1 MREILPHPLEDEY
14 NLTADELLDMIN
26 GRFRLKVALA
36 GAVAEV
42 QCEKRLVALRETG
55 VISLYEHHDI
65 DDYPDFTIFPS
76 EEGPEL
82 KVEVKNV
89 RNYKAGYRKDGE
101 IIAYMVE
108 LQKTRR
114 GADESSR
121 FYAVDRFDIVAV
133 CLGKKTGNY
142 EDFLFARATDLRRH
156 DRFPDKLAAMHR
168 LPLPGTLSED
178 SLKTEANPWYESL
191 EDLLKVMRGVN
202 DE

>member
-1 MREILPHPLEDEY
+1 MPHPLEDEY
-14 NLTADELLDMIN
+14 NLTAKELLDMIN
-26 GRFRLKVALA
+26 ERFRLKVALA

-42 QCEKRLVALRETG
+42 QCEKRLVSLRESG
-55 VISLYEHHDI
+55 VISRYEHHDV
-65 DDYPDFTIFPS
+65 DDYPDFTVFPS

-89 RNYKAGYRKDGE
+89 RNYKAGYRQGGE

-121 FYAVDRFDIVAV
+121 FYDVDRFDVVAV

-142 EDFLFARATDLRRH
+142 EDFLFARSTDLRRH
-156 DRFPDKLAAMHR
+156 DRFPDKLAAIHR
-168 LPLPGTLSED
+168 LPIPGTVPED
-178 SLKTEANPWYESL
+178 SLEAEASIWYEDL
-191 EDLLKVMRGVN
+191 EQLLKVMRGVG

>member
-1 MREILPHPLEDEY
+1 MRGDLSHPLEDEY
-14 NLTADELLDMIN
+14 NLTAEELLDMIN
-26 GRFRLKVALA
+26 ERFRLKVALA

-42 QCEKRLVALRETG
+42 QCEKRLVILRES
-55 VISLYEHHDI
+55 VISRYEHHDV

-89 RNYKAGYRKDGE
+89 RNYKAGYRENGE
-101 IIAYMVE
+101 IVAYMVE

-121 FYAVDRFDIVAV
+121 FYDVDRFDIVAV

-142 EDFLFARATDLRRH
+142 EDFLFARSTDLRRH
-156 DRFPDKLAAMHR
+156 NKFSEKLAAMHR
-168 LPLPGTLSED
+168 LPLPEHLPKAGD
-178 SLKTEANPWYESL
+178 IVWHDNL
-191 EDLLKVMRGVN
+191 EHLLEIMRGVEN
-202 DE
+202 A

>member
-1 MREILPHPLEDEY
+1 MLPHPLEDEY
-14 NLTADELLDMIN
+14 NLTAQELLDMIN
-26 GRFRLKVALA
+26 ERFRLKVALA

-42 QCEKRLVALRETG
+42 QCEKRLVAVRESG
-55 VISLYEHHDI
+55 IISMYEHHDI

-89 RNYKAGYRKDGE
+89 RNYKAGYREGGE
-101 IIAYMVE
+101 IVAYMVE

-121 FYAVDRFDIVAV
+121 FYDVDRFDIVAV

-142 EDFLFARATDLRRH
+142 EDFLFARATDLKRH
-156 DRFPDKLAAMHR
+156 NKFPHKLAAMHR
-168 LPLPGTLSED
+168 LPLLENLPEAGTSI
-178 SLKTEANPWYESL
+178 WYEKL
-191 EDLLKVMRGVN
+191 EKLLMVMRGVE
-202 DE
+202 DG

>member
-1 MREILPHPLEDEY
+1 
-14 NLTADELLDMIN
+14 MIN
-26 GRFRLKVALA
+26 ERFRLKVALA

-42 QCEKRLVALRETG
+42 QCEKRLVALREAG
-55 VISLYEHHDI
+55 VFSRYEHHDM
-65 DDYPDFTIFPS
+65 DNYPDFTIWLS

-89 RNYKAGYRKDGE
+89 RNYKAGYREGGE

-121 FYAVDRFDIVAV
+121 FYDVDRFDIVAV

-142 EDFLFARATDLRRH
+142 ENFLFARTTDLRRH
-156 DRFPDKLAAMHR
+156 DKYPDKLAAMQR
-168 LPLPGTLSED
+168 LPLPGTLPEP
-178 SLKTEANPWYESL
+178 SLIGEADLWYDGL
-191 EDLLKVMRGVN
+191 EDLLRVMRGVE

>member
-1 MREILPHPLEDEY
+1 MPHPLEDEY
-14 NLTADELLDMIN
+14 NLTAEELLDMIN
-26 GRFRLKVALA
+26 ERFRLKVALA

-42 QCEKRLVALRETG
+42 QCEKRLIILRESG
-55 VISLYEHHDI
+55 VISLYEQHDV

-89 RNYKAGYRKDGE
+89 RNYKAGYREGGE
-101 IIAYMVE
+101 IVAYMVE

-121 FYAVDRFDIVAV
+121 FYDIDRFDVVAV

-142 EDFLFARATDLRRH
+142 EDFLFARAADLRRH
-156 DRFPDKLAAMHR
+156 DKFPDKLAAIHR
-168 LPLPGTLSED
+168 LPIPGIHPEHSA
-178 SLKTEANPWYESL
+178 EAVSNSWYESL
-191 EDLLKVMRGVN
+191 EDLLTVMRGVGN
-202 DE
+202 G

>member
-1 MREILPHPLEDEY
+1 MSHPLEDEY
-14 NLTADELLDMIN
+14 NLTAEELLDMIKE
-26 GRFRLKVALA
+26 RFRLKVALA

-42 QCEKRLVALRETG
+42 QCEKRLVALRESG
-55 VISLYEHHDI
+55 VISRYEHHDI
-65 DDYPDFTIFPS
+65 DDYPDFTIFLS

-89 RNYKAGYRKDGE
+89 RNYKAGYRKGGE
-101 IIAYMVE
+101 VVAYMVE

-121 FYAVDRFDIVAV
+121 FYDVDRFDVVAV

-142 EDFLFARATDLRRH
+142 EDFLFARSTDLRRH
-156 DRFPDKLAAMHR
+156 SRFPDKLAAVHR
-168 LPLPGTLSED
+168 LPLPERTPEN
-178 SLKTEANPWYESL
+178 EVNAWYENL
-191 EDLLKVMRGVN
+191 EHLLEVIRGVE

>member
-1 MREILPHPLEDEY
+1 MEDEY
-14 NLTADELLDMIN
+14 NLTAEELLDMIN
-26 GRFRLKVALA
+26 ERFRLKVALA

-42 QCEKRLVALRETG
+42 QCEKRLVALRESG
-55 VISLYEHHDI
+55 AISLYEHHDI

-89 RNYKAGYRKDGE
+89 RNYKAGYREDGE
-101 IIAYMVE
+101 IVAYMVE

-121 FYAVDRFDIVAV
+121 FYNVDRFDIVAV

-156 DRFPDKLAAMHR
+156 NKFPDKLAAMHR
-168 LPLPGTLSED
+168 LPLPGRSSE
-178 SLKTEANPWYESL
+178 TEDKVWHENL
-191 EDLLKVMRGVN
+191 EHLLKVMRGVE
-202 DE
+202 DA